1 MDKFKK
7 NKIFYSALVLVV
19 ALFVAGCVLAVEKY
33 LAKGKSAAA
42 FVAVDKEAAA
52 LLQGHPLAVGA
63 PAISL
68 TTDNVTAATAD
79 LDALTK
85 HIELLRANIAGN
97 AELAIRGKV
106 ATSSSEFTTQLKQ
119 SVDEWRK
126 LAKDQDVKM
135 PASELSDFGF
145 RRYIRNPGTSPKR
158 DLQRVDQQRQI
169 VDFLFHQLIESR
181 PPGSPLLFESVDREP
196 IETFVVIP
204 EGKPNAG
211 TMGPEAEGARNEPDE
226 FVPTR
231 TFDRHVDRLVLGH
244 VDRLFLVETLSFRVR
259 FVGYTPTL
267 RTFVNKVRNSGRPF
281 AITTVEVTP
290 TTREN
295 EKLLTTVAVSAAS
308 ATPTAAAPASAN
320 GIPSSLAAAFFNG
333 DNAATKPGK
342 PGTPSGPQRDDRP
355 VVMKEAPS
363 AFTVQIDYLF
373 LPEPKAPAT
382 PEGEPKK

>member
-7 NKIFYSALVLVV
+7 NKIFYSALVLVA

-42 FVAVDKEAAA
+42 FVVVDKEAAA

-231 TFDRHVDRLVLGH
+231 TFDRRG
-244 VDRLFLVETLSFRVR
+244 LVETLSFRVR

-333 DNAATKPGK
+333 DNAPTNAGK

>member
-7 NKIFYSALVLVV
+7 NKIFYSALVLVA

-33 LAKGKSAAA
+33 LAKGKSAAV
-42 FVAVDKEAAA
+42 FVAVNKEVTA
-52 LLQGHPLAVGA
+52 LLQGHPLTTGT

-68 TTDNVTAATAD
+68 TTENVTAATAD

-169 VDFLFHQLIESR
+169 VDFLFRQLIESR
-181 PPGSPLLFESVDREP
+181 PPSSPLLFESVDREP
-196 IETFVVIP
+196 IETFVLIP
-204 EGKPNAG
+204 DGKPNAG

-231 TFDRHVDRLVLGH
+231 VFDRRG
-244 VDRLFLVETLSFRVR
+244 LVETLSFRVR